1 MCRALALELGEGTV
15 VLAVRGNEVLGG
27 GEIHRDHRCQALSK
41 GLIETQVF
49 CVIAFLHHPPHLTA
63 ISFWSD
69 RKKGILSQPSLQL
82 FLGQVIVL
90 ANWTEVIDIIL
101 NLKHGVSFSLLTS
114 AKMIV
119 LLLWTLK
126 METDWTTAWKAA
138 TPESSLI
145 GTHFC

>member
-69 RKKGILSQPSLQL
+69 RKRPTKIP
-82 FLGQVIVL
+82 FLPYICMH
-90 ANWTEVIDIIL
+90 NISRRC
-101 NLKHGVSFSLLTS
+101 K
-114 AKMIV
+114 
-119 LLLWTLK
+119 
-126 METDWTTAWKAA
+126 
-138 TPESSLI
+138 
-145 GTHFC
+145 